1 MLNTIK
7 FGDTGNTVKVAQYLT
22 LFCAI
27 GEATSNF
34 DASFESHIKTY
45 QSEHNLEADGIIGK
59 KTWAAILNELPT
71 CSTSKQRTSV
81 YTCAIQIMLNNL
93 IVDGIYGNNT
103 KKAVAAY
110 QSAVGLVADG
120 ICGPKTW
127 AKLIAGETDTTSD
140 KQVTTGNKV
149 LNNCVKY
156 LQWDSKW
163 KTVKYSTHTSSQT
176 IGNSGCGPT
185 SMAMIMATFIDP
197 KITPVEM
204 CKLAVDNGYRTYNS
218 GTAWGFY
225 KYVFKKYSGFTKY
238 VETNSVETLKAALRE
253 GALAVCSMNNNDNCF
268 WSRGGHFI
276 VARGCDD
283 TYIYANDPNKSE
295 TPRRQASN
303 KFQSCMKQAF
313 IFWKADAKKEDN
325 NNNEFNLNPSGKIV
339 DISKW
344 DGNINFDEFK
354 NAASLVIARAAS
366 GSDPDPYFD
375 TYVKS
380 MIERKMPFGVYGYSY
395 AGTEEKARD
404 EARKIYEY
412 ASKYNPLF
420 YVYDIEETKNT
431 KAAILAWVDEI
442 RKLGAKCIGA
452 YVGQSYYLKFNF
464 AEIKKLF
471 DFIWIPRY
479 GLDDGDIPS
488 EKYRPKYECDLWQ
501 YTSAGSI
508 AGIRGNVDLSII
520 TGQGHDYNWFITRKN

>member
-27 GEATSNF
+27 GEATGNF
-34 DASFESHIKTY
+34 DASFDNYVKTY

-59 KTWAAILNELPT
+59 KTWTAILNELPT

-93 IVDGIYGNNT
+93 TVDGIYGNNT

-110 QSAVGLVADG
+110 QSAIGLVADG

-127 AKLIAGETDTTSD
+127 TKLIAGETDTTSD
-140 KQVTTGNKV
+140 TQMTTGNKV

-253 GALAVCSMNNNDNCF
+253 GALAVCSMNSNDNRF
-268 WSRGGHFI
+268 W
-276 VARGCDD
+276 
-283 TYIYANDPNKSE
+283 
-295 TPRRQASN
+295 
-303 KFQSCMKQAF
+303 
-313 IFWKADAKKEDN
+313 
-325 NNNEFNLNPSGKIV
+325 
-339 DISKW
+339 
-344 DGNINFDEFK
+344 
-354 NAASLVIARAAS
+354 
-366 GSDPDPYFD
+366 
-375 TYVKS
+375 
-380 MIERKMPFGVYGYSY
+380 
-395 AGTEEKARD
+395 
-404 EARKIYEY
+404 
-412 ASKYNPLF
+412 
-420 YVYDIEETKNT
+420 
-431 KAAILAWVDEI
+431 
-442 RKLGAKCIGA
+442 
-452 YVGQSYYLKFNF
+452 
-464 AEIKKLF
+464 
-471 DFIWIPRY
+471 
-479 GLDDGDIPS
+479 
-488 EKYRPKYECDLWQ
+488 
-501 YTSAGSI
+501 TSAGCEN
-508 AGIRGNVDLSII
+508 GPFFVNL
-520 TGQGHDYNWFITRKN
+520 

>member
-7 FGDTGNTVKVAQYLT
+7 FGDTGNTVKVAQYLI

-27 GEATSNF
+27 GEATGNF
-34 DASFESHIKTY
+34 DANFDNYVKTY

-253 GALAVCSMNNNDNCF
+253 GALAVCSMNSNDGGF
-268 WSRGGHFI
+268 WTSGGC
-276 VARGCDD
+276 R
-283 TYIYANDPNKSE
+283 
-295 TPRRQASN
+295 
-303 KFQSCMKQAF
+303 
-313 IFWKADAKKEDN
+313 
-325 NNNEFNLNPSGKIV
+325 
-339 DISKW
+339 
-344 DGNINFDEFK
+344 
-354 NAASLVIARAAS
+354 
-366 GSDPDPYFD
+366 
-375 TYVKS
+375 
-380 MIERKMPFGVYGYSY
+380 
-395 AGTEEKARD
+395 
-404 EARKIYEY
+404 
-412 ASKYNPLF
+412 
-420 YVYDIEETKNT
+420 
-431 KAAILAWVDEI
+431 
-442 RKLGAKCIGA
+442 
-452 YVGQSYYLKFNF
+452 
-464 AEIKKLF
+464 
-471 DFIWIPRY
+471 
-479 GLDDGDIPS
+479 
-488 EKYRPKYECDLWQ
+488 
-501 YTSAGSI
+501 
-508 AGIRGNVDLSII
+508 
-520 TGQGHDYNWFITRKN
+520 

>member
-59 KTWAAILNELPT
+59 KTWAAILNELPI

-93 IVDGIYGNNT
+93 TVDGIYGNNT

-140 KQVTTGNKV
+140 TQITTGNKV

-197 KITPVEM
+197 KIMPVEM

-253 GALAVCSMNNNDNCF
+253 GALAVCSMNSNDGGF
-268 WSRGGHFI
+268 WTSGGC
-276 VARGCDD
+276 R
-283 TYIYANDPNKSE
+283 
-295 TPRRQASN
+295 
-303 KFQSCMKQAF
+303 
-313 IFWKADAKKEDN
+313 
-325 NNNEFNLNPSGKIV
+325 
-339 DISKW
+339 
-344 DGNINFDEFK
+344 
-354 NAASLVIARAAS
+354 
-366 GSDPDPYFD
+366 
-375 TYVKS
+375 
-380 MIERKMPFGVYGYSY
+380 
-395 AGTEEKARD
+395 
-404 EARKIYEY
+404 
-412 ASKYNPLF
+412 
-420 YVYDIEETKNT
+420 
-431 KAAILAWVDEI
+431 
-442 RKLGAKCIGA
+442 
-452 YVGQSYYLKFNF
+452 
-464 AEIKKLF
+464 
-471 DFIWIPRY
+471 
-479 GLDDGDIPS
+479 
-488 EKYRPKYECDLWQ
+488 
-501 YTSAGSI
+501 
-508 AGIRGNVDLSII
+508 
-520 TGQGHDYNWFITRKN
+520 